1 MQLSVKCGQC
11 ARTKQVNAI
20 TLRWHFNPLPP
31 PFLSD
36 SLCTYTSVLFAKGG
50 GGVWGNTVFHTL
62 RITFDCCQQ
71 NDLLASSTF
80 MSSSSSS
87 LPAANALLAYQMR
100 SCQRHCPPFNLCHPT
115 PWQCLPP
122 CQPFQK
128 LLELTYD

>member
-20 TLRWHFNPLPP
+20 TLRWHFTPLPP
-31 PFLSD
+31 HLFPLIPCAHILPFYLQR
-36 SLCTYTSVLFAKGG
+36 GG
-50 GGVWGNTVFHTL
+50 GGGGNTVFHTL